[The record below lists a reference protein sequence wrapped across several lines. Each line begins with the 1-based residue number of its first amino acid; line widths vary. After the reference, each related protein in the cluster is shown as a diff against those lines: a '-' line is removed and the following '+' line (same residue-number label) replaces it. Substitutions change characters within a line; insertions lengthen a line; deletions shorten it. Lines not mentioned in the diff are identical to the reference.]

1 LWSIRSL
8 ADMLGLA
15 TLLLMPP
22 RRFRSIDSPIGPL
35 TLAMSQRGLAGV
47 HMAPFEVPIGWVEDR
62 RACLDAERQLR
73 AYFAGELKQFEL
85 PVDLQGTPFQLQVW
99 QALMSIPYGQTIS
112 YGQQAQRIG
121 NSKASRAVGLANGRN
136 VVAIVVPCHRVI
148 GASGKLTGF
157 GGGLDRKQFLLDLER
172 RHVN

>member
-1 LWSIRSL
+1 MRL
-8 ADMLGLA
+8 
-15 TLLLMPP
+15 T
-22 RRFRSIDSPIGPL
+22 RFHRTDSPIGPL
-35 TLAMSQRGLAGV
+35 TLAVSQLGLAGV
-47 HMAPFEVPIGWVEDR
+47 YMSPFSVPADWVEDR

-73 AYFAGELKQFEL
+73 AYFSGELKQFEL
-85 PVDLQGTPFQLQVW
+85 PVDLVGTPFQLQVW

-112 YGQQAQRIG
+112 YGEQAERIG
-121 NSKASRAVGLANGRN
+121 NAKASRAVGLANGRN

-172 RHVN
+172 RHAA